1 MNMKEV
7 EQPGGIDTTK
17 ARVEKILSELMGVEV
32 HLDQNDL
39 RIISIHED
47 IHREHN
53 GEMSRISDGKMTECV
68 RKYYRFRA
76 VVGDSDTS

>member
-7 EQPGGIDTTK
+7 EQPGGINTTK

-47 IHREHN
+47 IRREHN
-53 GEMSRISDGKMTECV
+53 GKMSRISDEEITEYV
-68 RKYYRFRA
+68 KEYYRFRA